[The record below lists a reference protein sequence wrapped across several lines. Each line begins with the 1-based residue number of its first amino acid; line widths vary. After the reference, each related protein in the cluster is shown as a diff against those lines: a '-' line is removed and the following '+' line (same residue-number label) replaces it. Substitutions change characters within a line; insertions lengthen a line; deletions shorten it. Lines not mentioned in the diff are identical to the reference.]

1 MTLKI
6 QILKLYEY
14 ELKFAE
20 IGSNANVVE
29 GELFILVTVVVA
41 GDVNINNTVTKTFA
55 LF

>member
-1 MTLKI
+1 LNKSGSSVDLSGFE
-6 QILKLYEY
+6 LKL
-14 ELKFAE
+14 AE

-29 GELFILVTVVVA
+29 GELVILVAVVVA